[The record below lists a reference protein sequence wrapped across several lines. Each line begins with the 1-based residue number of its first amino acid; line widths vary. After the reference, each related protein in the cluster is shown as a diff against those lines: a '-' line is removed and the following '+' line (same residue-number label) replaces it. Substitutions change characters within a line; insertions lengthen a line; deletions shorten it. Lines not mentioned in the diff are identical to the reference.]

1 MEEHLTMQL
10 ISIALELNVFQQK
23 LKNSWEKNIIRNI
36 YRTQAYDS
44 IMCEY
49 FCARFID
56 FKVKGKSFADY
67 TNSFSPND
75 YEKNE
80 KIILK
85 HLR

>member
-1 MEEHLTMQL
+1 
-10 ISIALELNVFQQK
+10 
-23 LKNSWEKNIIRNI
+23 
-36 YRTQAYDS
+36 
-44 IMCEY
+44 MCEY

-56 FKVKGKSFADY
+56 FKVKGKSFSDY

-85 HLR
+85 HLQ